1 MGVDVEHTHSQL
13 VEEESCE
20 KSLLFWQQHKHDE
33 ISLIQR
39 SAAIMSYTTT
49 TTTILIATHE
59 V

>member
-20 KSLLFWQQHKHDE
+20 KSLLSWQQHKHDE

-39 SAAIMSYTTT
+39 SVAVVSY
-49 TTTILIATHE
+49 
-59 V
+59 